1 MANILKKK
9 GKVRT
14 MAEEV
19 KGTEGQQGTETQ
31 SQKTQQSTQ
40 QQTTETQTNTET
52 KVDVEKVKSEALSG
66 FLKELGVE
74 DAEALRGIVTKHKED
89 EDKNKTELERKNDT
103 LTQTTKELAE
113 EREARIIAEAK
124 FSAVQLGAKP
134 ELVEDLVIIAKSK
147 VTKEKDINAVIAEI
161 KDSASG
167 KVYFKSDEEETEE
180 KGKNKN
186 KTVTRARVTK
196 PSEKSGTKKE
206 ENGRTETKEEHK
218 GSMAERL
225 LAGRKTNKS
234 HYFK

>member
-1 MANILKKK
+1 
-9 GKVRT
+9 

-19 KGTEGQQGTETQ
+19 KGTEGQQGTEGTQ
-31 SQKTQQSTQ
+31 NQQTQQSTK
-40 QQTTETQTNTET
+40 QQTTETQKQETEQ

-66 FLKELGVE
+66 FLKDLGVK
-74 DAEALRGIVTKHKED
+74 DADALKGIVTKHKET
-89 EDKNKTELERKNDT
+89 EEANKTELQKKEDA
-103 LTQTTKELAE
+103 LTETTKELAR
-113 EREARIIAEAK
+113 EREGRILAEAK
-124 FSAVQLGAKP
+124 LSAVQLGAKP
-134 ELVEDLVIIAKSK
+134 ELVDDLVVVAKAK
-147 VTKEKDINAVIAEI
+147 VTKDKDINAVIAEI
-161 KDSASG
+161 KDSTSG
-167 KVYFKSDEEETEE
+167 KVYFKSDEEEGTEE

-206 ENGRTETKEEHK
+206 EKGGTETKEEHK

>member
-1 MANILKKK
+1 
-9 GKVRT
+9 

-19 KGTEGQQGTETQ
+19 KGTGTEGQQGTEGTQ
-31 SQKTQQSTQ
+31 NQQTQQSAK
-40 QQTTETQTNTET
+40 QQTTETQKQETEQ

-66 FLKELGVE
+66 FLKDLGVE
-74 DAEALRGIVTKHKED
+74 DAEVLKGIVTKHKED

-124 FSAVQLGAKP
+124 FSAIQLGANP
-134 ELVEDLVIIAKSK
+134 DLVEDLVIIAKSK
-147 VTKEKDINAVIAEI
+147 VTKDKGINAVIAEI
-161 KDSASG
+161 KDSTSG
-167 KVYFKSDEEETEE
+167 KVYFKSDEEEEE
-180 KGKNKN
+180 EAGKNKTKG

-196 PSEKSGTKKE
+196 HSEKSKGKE
-206 ENGRTETKEEHK
+206 EEEGKKEEHK

-225 LAGRKTNKS
+225 LAGRKEKRS

>member
-1 MANILKKK
+1 MKKK

-31 SQKTQQSTQ
+31 NQQTQHSTQ
-40 QQTTETQTNTET
+40 QKTTETQTET

-103 LTQTTKELAE
+103 LTQTTKELAD

-134 ELVEDLVIIAKSK
+134 ELVDDLVVVAKAK
-147 VTKEKDINAVIAEI
+147 VTKDKDINAVIAEI
-161 KDSASG
+161 KDSTSG

-180 KGKNKN
+180 KGKNKD

-206 ENGRTETKEEHK
+206 EKGGMETKEEHK

>member
-1 MANILKKK
+1 
-9 GKVRT
+9 

-19 KGTEGQQGTETQ
+19 KGTETQTGTETQNQQTQQGTETQ
-31 SQKTQQSTQ
+31 TKT
-40 QQTTETQTNTET
+40 EP

-89 EDKNKTELERKNDT
+89 EDKSKTELERKNDT

-124 FSAVQLGAKP
+124 LSAVQLGAKP
-134 ELVEDLVIIAKSK
+134 ELVEDLVIVAKSK
-147 VTKEKDINAVIAEI
+147 VTKDKDINAVIAEI

-196 PSEKSGTKKE
+196 PSEKSGTKE
-206 ENGRTETKEEHK
+206 EGKDGTKTKEEHK

-225 LAGRKTNKS
+225 LAGRKANKS

>member
-1 MANILKKK
+1 
-9 GKVRT
+9 

-19 KGTEGQQGTETQ
+19 KGTGTEGQQGTEGTQ
-31 SQKTQQSTQ
+31 NQQTQQSAK
-40 QQTTETQTNTET
+40 QQTTETQKQETEQ

-66 FLKELGVE
+66 FLKDLGVE
-74 DAEALRGIVTKHKED
+74 DADALKGIVTKHKET
-89 EDKNKTELERKNDT
+89 EEANKTELQKKEDA
-103 LTQTTKELAE
+103 LTETTKELAR
-113 EREARIIAEAK
+113 EREGRILAEAK
-124 FSAVQLGAKP
+124 LSAVQLGAKP
-134 ELVEDLVIIAKSK
+134 ELVDDLVVVAKAK
-147 VTKEKDINAVIAEI
+147 VTKDKDINAVIAEI

-167 KVYFKSDEEETEE
+167 KVYFKSDEEEETEE

-196 PSEKSGTKKE
+196 QSEKSGTKKE
-206 ENGRTETKEEHK
+206 EEKGGTETKEEHK

>member
-1 MANILKKK
+1 
-9 GKVRT
+9 

-19 KGTEGQQGTETQ
+19 KV
-31 SQKTQQSTQ
+31 
-40 QQTTETQTNTET
+40 TETQTQTGTET
-52 KVDVEKVKSEALSG
+52 KTTTQQNQNTNTDTQNKTEPKVDVEKVKSEALSG

-167 KVYFKSDEEETEE
+167 KVYFKSDEEEEETEE

-206 ENGRTETKEEHK
+206 EKGGTETKEEHK

>member
-1 MANILKKK
+1 
-9 GKVRT
+9 

-19 KGTEGQQGTETQ
+19 KGTEGQQGTEGTQ
-31 SQKTQQSTQ
+31 NQQTQQSTQ
-40 QQTTETQTNTET
+40 QKVTETQTET

-134 ELVEDLVIIAKSK
+134 ELVEDLVIVAKSK

-167 KVYFKSDEEETEE
+167 KVYFKSDEEEEE
-180 KGKNKN
+180 EAGKNKTKGN
-186 KTVTRARVTK
+186 TVTRARVTK
-196 PSEKSGTKKE
+196 PSEKPKGKE
-206 ENGRTETKEEHK
+206 EEEGKKEEHK

-225 LAGRKTNKS
+225 LAGRKEKKS

>member
-1 MANILKKK
+1 
-9 GKVRT
+9 

-19 KGTEGQQGTETQ
+19 KGTETQTGTETQNQQTQQGTETQ
-31 SQKTQQSTQ
+31 TKT
-40 QQTTETQTNTET
+40 EP

-124 FSAVQLGAKP
+124 LSAVQLGAKP
-134 ELVEDLVIIAKSK
+134 ELVEDLVIVAKSK

-167 KVYFKSDEEETEE
+167 KVYFKSDDEETEE

-196 PSEKSGTKKE
+196 PSEKSGTKE
-206 ENGRTETKEEHK
+206 EEKDGTKTKEEHK

-225 LAGRKTNKS
+225 LAGRKANKS

>member
-1 MANILKKK
+1 
-9 GKVRT
+9 

-19 KGTEGQQGTETQ
+19 KGTETQ
-31 SQKTQQSTQ
+31 TQ
-40 QQTTETQTNTET
+40 TETQTTQQNQSTNTET
-52 KVDVEKVKSEALSG
+52 QTKTEPKVDVEKVKSEALSG

-74 DAEALRGIVTKHKED
+74 DAEALRGIVTKAKED

-147 VTKEKDINAVIAEI
+147 VTKDKDINAVIAEI

-167 KVYFKSDEEETEE
+167 KVYFQSDEEEETEE
-180 KGKNKN
+180 KGKKKE

-196 PSEKSGTKKE
+196 PSEKSGKKEEEKGGTGTKKE
-206 ENGRTETKEEHK
+206 EHA

-225 LAGRKTNKS
+225 LAGRKAKKS
-234 HYFK
+234 HYFS

>member
-1 MANILKKK
+1 
-9 GKVRT
+9 

-19 KGTEGQQGTETQ
+19 KGTVTETQ
-31 SQKTQQSTQ
+31 QTTETQNQQTQQSTQ
-40 QQTTETQTNTET
+40 QQTTEPQTKTET

-66 FLKELGVE
+66 FLKELGVD

-89 EDKNKTELERKNDT
+89 EDKNKTELERKNET

-124 FSAVQLGAKP
+124 FSAVQLGANP
-134 ELVEDLVIIAKSK
+134 DLVEDLVIIAKSK
-147 VTKEKDINAVIAEI
+147 VTKDKDINAVIAEI

-167 KVYFKSDEEETEE
+167 KVYFKSDEETEE

-186 KTVTRARVTK
+186 RTVTRARVTK
-196 PSEKSGTKKE
+196 PSDKSGTNE
-206 ENGRTETKEEHK
+206 EGKGGTETKEEHK

-225 LAGRKTNKS
+225 LAGRKASKR

>member
-1 MANILKKK
+1 
-9 GKVRT
+9 

-19 KGTEGQQGTETQ
+19 KGTGTEGQQGTEGTQ
-31 SQKTQQSTQ
+31 NQQTQQSAK
-40 QQTTETQTNTET
+40 QQTTETEQ

-74 DAEALRGIVTKHKED
+74 DTEVLRGIVTKHKED
-89 EDKNKTELERKNDT
+89 ENKNKTELQRKDDT

-124 FSAVQLGAKP
+124 LSAVQLGAKP
-134 ELVEDLVIIAKSK
+134 ELVEDLVIVAKSK

-167 KVYFKSDEEETEE
+167 KVYFKSDDEETEE
-180 KGKNKN
+180 NGKNKN

-206 ENGRTETKEEHK
+206 EGKGETETKEEHK

-225 LAGRKTNKS
+225 LAGRKTNKR

>member
-1 MANILKKK
+1 MKKK

-19 KGTEGQQGTETQ
+19 KGTEGQQGTEGTQ
-31 SQKTQQSTQ
+31 NQQTQQSTQ
-40 QQTTETQTNTET
+40 QQTTETKTEP

-74 DAEALRGIVTKHKED
+74 DAEVLRGIVTKHKED

-147 VTKEKDINAVIAEI
+147 VTKDKDINAVIAEI

-167 KVYFKSDEEETEE
+167 KVYFKSDEEEETEE

-206 ENGRTETKEEHK
+206 EKDGTETKEEHK

>member
-1 MANILKKK
+1 
-9 GKVRT
+9 

-19 KGTEGQQGTETQ
+19 KGTGTEGQQGTEGTQ
-31 SQKTQQSTQ
+31 NQQTQQSTQ
-40 QQTTETQTNTET
+40 QQTTETQKQGAEQ

-66 FLKELGVE
+66 FLKGLGVE
-74 DAEALRGIVTKHKED
+74 DADALKGIVTKHKET
-89 EDKNKTELERKNDT
+89 EEANKTELQKKEDA
-103 LTQTTKELAE
+103 LTETTKELAR
-113 EREARIIAEAK
+113 EREGRILAEAK
-124 FSAVQLGAKP
+124 LSAVQLGAKP
-134 ELVEDLVIIAKSK
+134 ELVDDLVVVAKAK
-147 VTKEKDINAVIAEI
+147 VTKDKDINAVIAEI

-167 KVYFKSDEEETEE
+167 KVYFKSDEEEETEE

-196 PSEKSGTKKE
+196 QSEKSGTKKE
-206 ENGRTETKEEHK
+206 EEKGGTETKEEHK

>member
-1 MANILKKK
+1 MKKK
-9 GKVRT
+9 GKIRT

-19 KGTEGQQGTETQ
+19 KGTETQTGTETQNQQTQQGTETQ
-31 SQKTQQSTQ
+31 TKT
-40 QQTTETQTNTET
+40 EP

-89 EDKNKTELERKNDT
+89 EDKSKTELERKNDT

-124 FSAVQLGAKP
+124 LSAVQLGAKP
-134 ELVEDLVIIAKSK
+134 ELVEDLVIVAKSK
-147 VTKEKDINAVIAEI
+147 VTKDKDINAVIAEI

-196 PSEKSGTKKE
+196 PSEKSGTKE
-206 ENGRTETKEEHK
+206 EEKDGTKTKEEHK

-225 LAGRKTNKS
+225 LAGRKANKS

>member
-1 MANILKKK
+1 
-9 GKVRT
+9 

-19 KGTEGQQGTETQ
+19 KGTETQTGTETQNQQTQQGTETQ
-31 SQKTQQSTQ
+31 TKT
-40 QQTTETQTNTET
+40 EP

-74 DAEALRGIVTKHKED
+74 NAEALRGIVTKHKED

-206 ENGRTETKEEHK
+206 EKDGMETKEEHK

>member
-1 MANILKKK
+1 
-9 GKVRT
+9 

-19 KGTEGQQGTETQ
+19 KGTEGQQGTEIQ
-31 SQKTQQSTQ
+31 NQQTQQSTQ
-40 QQTTETQTNTET
+40 QKTTETQTET

-89 EDKNKTELERKNDT
+89 EDKNKTELQRKDDT

-124 FSAVQLGAKP
+124 LSAVQLGANP
-134 ELVEDLVIIAKSK
+134 DLVEDLVIIAKSK
-147 VTKEKDINAVIAEI
+147 VTKDKDINAVIAEI
-161 KDSASG
+161 KDSTSG
-167 KVYFKSDEEETEE
+167 KVYFKSDDDEEGTEE

-206 ENGRTETKEEHK
+206 EEKGGAETKEEHK

-225 LAGRKTNKS
+225 LAGRKTSKS

>member
-1 MANILKKK
+1 
-9 GKVRT
+9 

-19 KGTEGQQGTETQ
+19 KGTETQTGTETQNQQTQQGTETQ
-31 SQKTQQSTQ
+31 TKT
-40 QQTTETQTNTET
+40 EP

-74 DAEALRGIVTKHKED
+74 NAEALRGIVTKHKED
-89 EDKNKTELERKNDT
+89 EDKSKTELERKNDT

-124 FSAVQLGAKP
+124 LSAVQLGAKP
-134 ELVEDLVIIAKSK
+134 ELVEDLVIVAKSK
-147 VTKEKDINAVIAEI
+147 VTKDKDINAVIAEI

-196 PSEKSGTKKE
+196 PSEKSGTKE
-206 ENGRTETKEEHK
+206 EEKDGTKTKEEHK

-225 LAGRKTNKS
+225 LAGRKANKS

>member
-1 MANILKKK
+1 MKKK

-31 SQKTQQSTQ
+31 NQQSAQ
-40 QQTTETQTNTET
+40 QQGAETQNKTEP

-74 DAEALRGIVTKHKED
+74 NAEALRGIVTKHKED

-103 LTQTTKELAE
+103 LAQTTKELAE

-167 KVYFKSDEEETEE
+167 KVYFKSDEEEETEE

-206 ENGRTETKEEHK
+206 EKDGTETKEEHK

>member
-1 MANILKKK
+1 
-9 GKVRT
+9 

-31 SQKTQQSTQ
+31 NQQTQQSTQ
-40 QQTTETQTNTET
+40 QKATETQTET

-74 DAEALRGIVTKHKED
+74 NAEALRGIVTKHKED

-167 KVYFKSDEEETEE
+167 KVYFKSDDEETEE

-206 ENGRTETKEEHK
+206 EKGGTETKEEHK

-225 LAGRKTNKS
+225 LAGRKANKS

>member
-1 MANILKKK
+1 
-9 GKVRT
+9 

-19 KGTEGQQGTETQ
+19 KGTGTEGQQGTEGTQ
-31 SQKTQQSTQ
+31 NQQTQQSAK
-40 QQTTETQTNTET
+40 QQTTETQKQETEQ

-66 FLKELGVE
+66 FLKDLGVE
-74 DAEALRGIVTKHKED
+74 DADALKGIVTKHKEM
-89 EDKNKTELERKNDT
+89 EEANKTELQKKEDA
-103 LTQTTKELAE
+103 LTETTKELAR
-113 EREARIIAEAK
+113 EREGRILAEAK
-124 FSAVQLGAKP
+124 LSAVQLGAKP
-134 ELVEDLVIIAKSK
+134 KLVDDLVVVAKAK
-147 VTKEKDINAVIAEI
+147 VTKDKDINAVIAEI
-161 KDSASG
+161 KDSTSG
-167 KVYFKSDEEETEE
+167 KVYFKSDEEEETEE

-206 ENGRTETKEEHK
+206 EEKGGTETKEEHK

>member
-1 MANILKKK
+1 
-9 GKVRT
+9 

-19 KGTEGQQGTETQ
+19 KGTETQHGTEGTQNQQTQQGTETQ
-31 SQKTQQSTQ
+31 TKT
-40 QQTTETQTNTET
+40 EP
-52 KVDVEKVKSEALSG
+52 KVDVERVKSEALSG

-124 FSAVQLGAKP
+124 LSAVQLGAKP
-134 ELVEDLVIIAKSK
+134 ELVEDLVIVAKSK
-147 VTKEKDINAVIAEI
+147 VTKDKDINAVIAEI

-196 PSEKSGTKKE
+196 PSEKSGTKE
-206 ENGRTETKEEHK
+206 EEKDGTKTKEEHK

-225 LAGRKTNKS
+225 LAGRKANKS

>member
-1 MANILKKK
+1 
-9 GKVRT
+9 

-31 SQKTQQSTQ
+31 NQQTQHSTQ
-40 QQTTETQTNTET
+40 QKTTETQTET

-66 FLKELGVE
+66 FLKELGIE

-103 LTQTTKELAE
+103 LTQTTKELAD

-134 ELVEDLVIIAKSK
+134 ELVDDLVVVAKAK
-147 VTKEKDINAVIAEI
+147 VTKDKDINAVIAEI
-161 KDSASG
+161 KDSTSG

-180 KGKNKN
+180 KGKNKD

-206 ENGRTETKEEHK
+206 EKGGMETKEEHK

>member
-1 MANILKKK
+1 
-9 GKVRT
+9 

-19 KGTEGQQGTETQ
+19 KGTDTQTTQTGAETQ
-31 SQKTQQSTQ
+31 TTQQKQSTN
-40 QQTTETQTNTET
+40 TETQTKTEP

-74 DAEALRGIVTKHKED
+74 DAEVLRGIVTKAKED

-134 ELVEDLVIIAKSK
+134 DLVEDLVVIAKSK
-147 VTKEKDINAVIAEI
+147 VTKDKDINAVIAEI

-167 KVYFKSDEEETEE
+167 KVYFQSDEEEEETEE
-180 KGKNKN
+180 KGKSKN

-196 PSEKSGTKKE
+196 PSEKSGKKE
-206 ENGRTETKEEHK
+206 EEKGGTEKKKEEHA

-225 LAGRKTNKS
+225 LAGRKAKKS
-234 HYFK
+234 HYFS

>member
-1 MANILKKK
+1 
-9 GKVRT
+9 

-31 SQKTQQSTQ
+31 NQQTQQSTQ
-40 QQTTETQTNTET
+40 QKTTETQTET

-74 DAEALRGIVTKHKED
+74 DAEALRGIVTKHKEA

-103 LTQTTKELAE
+103 LTQTTKELAD

-124 FSAVQLGAKP
+124 FSAVQLGAKTD
-134 ELVEDLVIIAKSK
+134 LVEDLVIIAKSK
-147 VTKEKDINAVIAEI
+147 VTKDKDINAVIAEI

-167 KVYFKSDEEETEE
+167 KVYFQSDEEETEE

-186 KTVTRARVTK
+186 KTITRARVTK
-196 PSEKSGTKKE
+196 PSEKSGTKKDE
-206 ENGRTETKEEHK
+206 ENGGTETKEEYK

-225 LAGRKTNKS
+225 LAGRKTKKS

>member
-1 MANILKKK
+1 
-9 GKVRT
+9 

-19 KGTEGQQGTETQ
+19 KVKGTETQ
-31 SQKTQQSTQ
+31 TA
-40 QQTTETQTNTET
+40 TETQTITQQSQNTNTET
-52 KVDVEKVKSEALSG
+52 QAKTEPKVDVEKVKSEALSG

-74 DAEALRGIVTKHKED
+74 DEEVLKGIVTKAKED

-113 EREARIIAEAK
+113 EREARIVAEAK

-134 ELVEDLVIIAKSK
+134 ELVEDLVVIAKSK
-147 VTKEKDINAVIAEI
+147 VTKDKDINAVIAEI

-167 KVYFKSDEEETEE
+167 KVYFQSDDEETEE

-196 PSEKSGTKKE
+196 PSEKSGKKEEEKGGTETKKE
-206 ENGRTETKEEHK
+206 EHA

-225 LAGRKTNKS
+225 LAGRKAKKS
-234 HYFK
+234 HYFN

>member
-1 MANILKKK
+1 
-9 GKVRT
+9 

-31 SQKTQQSTQ
+31 NQQTQHSTQ
-40 QQTTETQTNTET
+40 QKTTETQTET

-103 LTQTTKELAE
+103 LTQTTKELAD

-134 ELVEDLVIIAKSK
+134 ELVDDLVVVAKAK
-147 VTKEKDINAVIAEI
+147 VTKDKDINAVIAEI
-161 KDSASG
+161 KDSTSG

-206 ENGRTETKEEHK
+206 EKGGMETKEEHK

>member
-1 MANILKKK
+1 
-9 GKVRT
+9 

-19 KGTEGQQGTETQ
+19 KGTETQTQTGTETQ
-31 SQKTQQSTQ
+31 TTAQQSQSTN
-40 QQTTETQTNTET
+40 TETQTKTEP
-52 KVDVEKVKSEALSG
+52 KVDIEKVKSEALSG

-74 DAEALRGIVTKHKED
+74 DAEALRGIVTKAKED

-134 ELVEDLVIIAKSK
+134 ELVEDLVVIAKSK
-147 VTKEKDINAVIAEI
+147 VTKDKDINAVIAEI

-167 KVYFKSDEEETEE
+167 KVYFQSDEEEAEE

-196 PSEKSGTKKE
+196 PSEKSGKKEEEKGGTKTKKE
-206 ENGRTETKEEHK
+206 EHA

-225 LAGRKTNKS
+225 LAGRKEKKS
-234 HYFK
+234 HYFS